1 MVLDYMKE
9 IYQNPSILEYLRY
22 HPKWYKI
29 LYYDNSKIK
38 AFLQTA
44 KKDLHITASDRLNN
58 INKTIN
64 FINGFSKYMNK
75 L

>member
-9 IYQNPSILEYLRY
+9 IYKNPNILEYLRY

-29 LYYDNSKIK
+29 LYYSPDRLND
-38 AFLQTA
+38 FLRIA
-44 KKDLHITASDRLNN
+44 KRDLHITASDKLNN
-58 INKTIN
+58 INKSIN

-75 L
+75 I

>member
-9 IYQNPSILEYLRY
+9 IYENPLILEYLRY

-38 AFLQTA
+38 DFLYIA
-44 KKDLHITASDRLNN
+44 KTKQHITVSDKLNN